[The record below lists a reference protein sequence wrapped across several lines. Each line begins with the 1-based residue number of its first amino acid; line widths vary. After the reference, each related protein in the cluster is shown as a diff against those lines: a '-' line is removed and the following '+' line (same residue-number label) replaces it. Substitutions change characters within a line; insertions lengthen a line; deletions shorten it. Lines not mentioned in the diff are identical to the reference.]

1 MKRIKN
7 PIKLIYEHANQ
18 LNNNNNL
25 YYESSEVLGERKRY
39 RERNESYKKKKNI
52 QFVKPVLKKQ
62 L

>member
-7 PIKLIYEHANQ
+7 PIKLFYEQANQ

-25 YYESSEVLGERKRY
+25 YLESSEFLGECKRY
-39 RERNESYKKKKNI
+39 RERNESYKKENI